1 MPRRSASSMP
11 PAAPRNRAARAR
23 PMKNKLIGPTS
34 ALGLAMAA
42 VTLAADQ
49 ASKWFVL
56 HGLHLG
62 TGDVI
67 TVTPFFDLVLAM
79 NRGISY
85 GLLPQDS
92 ELGRWILVMVNLAA
106 AGLFVLWLRSAR
118 AGLLAAAPG
127 LLICR
132 SLANAIDRAVYGA
145 GVDFISLHALE
156 WHWYVF
162 NVADAA
168 IVAGV
173 IGLLY
178 DALYGSATK

>member
-1 MPRRSASSMP
+1 MM
-11 PAAPRNRAARAR
+11 
-23 PMKNKLIGPTS
+23 NKLIGPFS
-34 ALGLAMAA
+34 ALGLAMAG
-42 VTLAADQ
+42 VTLIADQ

-62 TGDVI
+62 AGDII
-67 TVTPFFDLVLAM
+67 TITPFFDLVLAM

-106 AGLFVLWLRSAR
+106 AALFVFWLRKAR
-118 AGLLAAAPG
+118 SGLLAAALG
-127 LLICR
+127 LLVGGA
-132 SLANAIDRAVYGA
+132 LGNAIDRAVYGA
-145 GVDFISLHALE
+145 VVDFISLHALG

-162 NVADAA
+162 NAADAA

-178 DALYGSATK
+178 DALYGHATK

>member
-1 MPRRSASSMP
+1 MANKRIGSAS
-11 PAAPRNRAARAR
+11 
-23 PMKNKLIGPTS
+23 T
-34 ALGLAMAA
+34 LGLVIAG

-49 ASKWFVL
+49 GSKWFVL

-62 TGDVI
+62 TGDVV
-67 TVTPFFDLVLAM
+67 TVTSFFDLVLAM

-92 ELGRWILVMVNLAA
+92 ELGRWVLVMVNLAA
-106 AGLFVLWLRSAR
+106 AGLFVVWLRRVHSS
-118 AGLLAAAPG
+118 LLAAALG
-127 LLICR
+127 LLVGGA
-132 SLANAIDRAVYGA
+132 LGNAIDRAAYGA
-145 GVDFISLHALE
+145 VVDFISLHALG
-156 WHWYVF
+156 WRWYVF

-178 DALYGSATK
+178 DALSGRATK